1 MENAAFAGGY
11 RREGLRGAHHRSG
24 ISMARARKDKGKA
37 GKGPPAGTVDNLQ
50 KRIESE
56 QISDHIAAFE
66 KSGGRVEKLGV
77 TRMLHKIAPEPKPE
91 PKPKTR
97 AAGEAKPAAAAPAT
111 AKPRGR
117 PPKR

>member
-1 MENAAFAGGY
+1 
-11 RREGLRGAHHRSG
+11 
-24 ISMARARKDKGKA
+24 MARARKGSDSGKA
-37 GKGPPAGTVDNLQ
+37 SKGPPAGSVDNLH

-91 PKPKTR
+91 AKPKPK
-97 AAGEAKPAAAAPAT
+97 AAASSEAAPAAA

>member
-1 MENAAFAGGY
+1 
-11 RREGLRGAHHRSG
+11 
-24 ISMARARKDKGKA
+24 MARARKGSDSGKA
-37 GKGPPAGTVDNLQ
+37 SKGPPAGSVDNLH

-77 TRMLHKIAPEPKPE
+77 TRMLHKIAPESKPE
-91 PKPKTR
+91 TKTKAK
-97 AAGEAKPAAAAPAT
+97 AAPEPEAKPAVAG
-111 AKPRGR
+111 KPRGR

>member
-1 MENAAFAGGY
+1 
-11 RREGLRGAHHRSG
+11 
-24 ISMARARKDKGKA
+24 MARARKGSDSGKA
-37 GKGPPAGTVDNLQ
+37 GKGPPAGSVDNLH

-97 AAGEAKPAAAAPAT
+97 AAGEAKQAATAPAT

>member
-1 MENAAFAGGY
+1 
-11 RREGLRGAHHRSG
+11 
-24 ISMARARKDKGKA
+24 MARARKGSDSGKA
-37 GKGPPAGTVDNLQ
+37 SKGPPAGSVDNLH

-77 TRMLHKIAPEPKPE
+77 TRMLHKIAPESKPE
-91 PKPKTR
+91 ARPKAGTE
-97 AAGEAKPAAAAPAT
+97 AAAEAKPASAG
-111 AKPRGR
+111 KPRGR

>member
-1 MENAAFAGGY
+1 
-11 RREGLRGAHHRSG
+11 
-24 ISMARARKDKGKA
+24 MARARKGSESGKA
-37 GKGPPAGTVDNLQ
+37 SKGPPAGSVDNLH

-91 PKPKTR
+91 AKSR
-97 AAGEAKPAAAAPAT
+97 AKAAAEPEAKPAVAG
-111 AKPRGR
+111 KPRGR

>member
-1 MENAAFAGGY
+1 
-11 RREGLRGAHHRSG
+11 
-24 ISMARARKDKGKA
+24 MARARKGSESGKA
-37 GKGPPAGTVDNLQ
+37 SKGPPAGSVDNLH

-91 PKPKTR
+91 AKPKPK
-97 AAGEAKPAAAAPAT
+97 AAASSEAAPAAA

>member
-1 MENAAFAGGY
+1 
-11 RREGLRGAHHRSG
+11 
-24 ISMARARKDKGKA
+24 MARARKDSGKV
-37 GKGPPAGTVDNLQ
+37 KGPPAGSVDNLH

-91 PKPKTR
+91 AKPKAK
-97 AAGEAKPAAAAPAT
+97 AAATGEPKPAAA

>member
-1 MENAAFAGGY
+1 
-11 RREGLRGAHHRSG
+11 
-24 ISMARARKDKGKA
+24 MALARKGSESGKA
-37 GKGPPAGTVDNLQ
+37 SKGPPAGSVDNLH

-91 PKPKTR
+91 AKPKPK
-97 AAGEAKPAAAAPAT
+97 AAASSEAAPAAA

>member
-1 MENAAFAGGY
+1 
-11 RREGLRGAHHRSG
+11 
-24 ISMARARKDKGKA
+24 MARARKGSDSGKA
-37 GKGPPAGTVDNLQ
+37 SKGPPAGSVDNLH

-91 PKPKTR
+91 TKTKAK
-97 AAGEAKPAAAAPAT
+97 AAPEPGAKPAVAG
-111 AKPRGR
+111 KPRGR

>member
-1 MENAAFAGGY
+1 
-11 RREGLRGAHHRSG
+11 
-24 ISMARARKDKGKA
+24 MARARKGSDSGKT
-37 GKGPPAGTVDNLQ
+37 GKGPPAGSVDNLH

-91 PKPKTR
+91 AKPKPKVV
-97 AAGEAKPAAAAPAT
+97 AAGEAAPT

>member
-1 MENAAFAGGY
+1 
-11 RREGLRGAHHRSG
+11 
-24 ISMARARKDKGKA
+24 MARARKGSDSGKA
-37 GKGPPAGTVDNLQ
+37 GKGPPAGSVDNLH

-97 AAGEAKPAAAAPAT
+97 VAGEAKPAAAAPAA

>member
-1 MENAAFAGGY
+1 
-11 RREGLRGAHHRSG
+11 
-24 ISMARARKDKGKA
+24 MARARKGSDSGKA
-37 GKGPPAGTVDNLQ
+37 SKGPPAGSVDNLH

-91 PKPKTR
+91 AKPKPKVM
-97 AAGEAKPAAAAPAT
+97 AADEAAPT

>member
-1 MENAAFAGGY
+1 
-11 RREGLRGAHHRSG
+11 
-24 ISMARARKDKGKA
+24 MARARKGSDSGKA
-37 GKGPPAGTVDNLQ
+37 GKGPPAGSVDNLH

-91 PKPKTR
+91 AKPKS
-97 AAGEAKPAAAAPAT
+97 KAAASSEAAPVAA

>member
-1 MENAAFAGGY
+1 
-11 RREGLRGAHHRSG
+11 
-24 ISMARARKDKGKA
+24 MARARKGSDSGKA
-37 GKGPPAGTVDNLQ
+37 SKGPPAGSVDNLH

-91 PKPKTR
+91 AKPKPKAV
-97 AAGEAKPAAAAPAT
+97 AAGEAAPT

>member
-1 MENAAFAGGY
+1 
-11 RREGLRGAHHRSG
+11 
-24 ISMARARKDKGKA
+24 MARARKGSESGKA
-37 GKGPPAGTVDNLQ
+37 SKGPPAGSVDNLH

-91 PKPKTR
+91 AKPKPKAR
-97 AAGEAKPAAAAPAT
+97 VKPMKKAKLKQHPKAGK
-111 AKPRGR
+111 K
-117 PPKR
+117 KR

>member
-1 MENAAFAGGY
+1 
-11 RREGLRGAHHRSG
+11 
-24 ISMARARKDKGKA
+24 
-37 GKGPPAGTVDNLQ
+37 VDNLH

-91 PKPKTR
+91 TKTKAK
-97 AAGEAKPAAAAPAT
+97 AAPEPEAKPAVAG
-111 AKPRGR
+111 KPRGR

>member
-1 MENAAFAGGY
+1 
-11 RREGLRGAHHRSG
+11 
-24 ISMARARKDKGKA
+24 MARARKGSDSGKA
-37 GKGPPAGTVDNLQ
+37 SKGPPAGSVDNLH

-91 PKPKTR
+91 AKSR
-97 AAGEAKPAAAAPAT
+97 AKAAAEPEAKPAVAG
-111 AKPRGR
+111 KPRGR

>member
-1 MENAAFAGGY
+1 
-11 RREGLRGAHHRSG
+11 
-24 ISMARARKDKGKA
+24 MARARKGSDSGNA
-37 GKGPPAGTVDNLQ
+37 SKGPPAGSVDNLH

-91 PKPKTR
+91 AKPKPKVM
-97 AAGEAKPAAAAPAT
+97 AADEAAPT

>member
-1 MENAAFAGGY
+1 
-11 RREGLRGAHHRSG
+11 
-24 ISMARARKDKGKA
+24 
-37 GKGPPAGTVDNLQ
+37 VDNLH

-91 PKPKTR
+91 AKPKPKVM
-97 AAGEAKPAAAAPAT
+97 AADEAAPT

>member
-1 MENAAFAGGY
+1 
-11 RREGLRGAHHRSG
+11 
-24 ISMARARKDKGKA
+24 MARARKGSDSGKA
-37 GKGPPAGTVDNLQ
+37 GKGPPAGSVDNLH

-91 PKPKTR
+91 PKQKTR
-97 AAGEAKPAAAAPAT
+97 AAGEPKPAAAAPAT

>member
-1 MENAAFAGGY
+1 
-11 RREGLRGAHHRSG
+11 
-24 ISMARARKDKGKA
+24 MARARKGSDSGKA
-37 GKGPPAGTVDNLQ
+37 SKGPPAGSVDNLH

-91 PKPKTR
+91 AKPKAK
-97 AAGEAKPAAAAPAT
+97 AAPEPEAKPAVAG
-111 AKPRGR
+111 KPRGR

>member
-1 MENAAFAGGY
+1 
-11 RREGLRGAHHRSG
+11 
-24 ISMARARKDKGKA
+24 MARARKGSDSGKA
-37 GKGPPAGTVDNLQ
+37 SKGPPAGSVDNLH

-91 PKPKTR
+91 AKPKAR
-97 AAGEAKPAAAAPAT
+97 AAATSEPKPAAA

>member
-1 MENAAFAGGY
+1 
-11 RREGLRGAHHRSG
+11 
-24 ISMARARKDKGKA
+24 MARARKGSDSGKA
-37 GKGPPAGTVDNLQ
+37 GKGPPAGSVDNLH

-97 AAGEAKPAAAAPAT
+97 AAGEAKPAAAPAAAAPAT

>member
-1 MENAAFAGGY
+1 
-11 RREGLRGAHHRSG
+11 
-24 ISMARARKDKGKA
+24 MARARKGSDSGKA
-37 GKGPPAGTVDNLQ
+37 GKGPPAGSVDNLH

-77 TRMLHKIAPEPKPE
+77 TRMLHKIAPEPKSE
-91 PKPKTR
+91 PKPKTK

>member
-1 MENAAFAGGY
+1 
-11 RREGLRGAHHRSG
+11 
-24 ISMARARKDKGKA
+24 MARARKGSDSGKA
-37 GKGPPAGTVDNLQ
+37 SKGPPAGSVDNLH

-91 PKPKTR
+91 TKTKAK
-97 AAGEAKPAAAAPAT
+97 AAPEPEAKPAVAG
-111 AKPRGR
+111 KPRGR

>member
-1 MENAAFAGGY
+1 
-11 RREGLRGAHHRSG
+11 
-24 ISMARARKDKGKA
+24 
-37 GKGPPAGTVDNLQ
+37 VDNLH

-91 PKPKTR
+91 AKPKPKAV
-97 AAGEAKPAAAAPAT
+97 AAGEAAPT

>member
-1 MENAAFAGGY
+1 
-11 RREGLRGAHHRSG
+11 
-24 ISMARARKDKGKA
+24 MARARKGSDSGKA
-37 GKGPPAGTVDNLQ
+37 SKGPPAGSVDNLH

-77 TRMLHKIAPEPKPE
+77 TRMLHKIAPEPKPDAK
-91 PKPKTR
+91 PKPKVV
-97 AAGEAKPAAAAPAT
+97 AAGEAAPT

>member
-1 MENAAFAGGY
+1 
-11 RREGLRGAHHRSG
+11 
-24 ISMARARKDKGKA
+24 MARARKGSDSGKA
-37 GKGPPAGTVDNLQ
+37 SKGPAAGSVDNLH

-77 TRMLHKIAPEPKPE
+77 TRMLHKIAPETKSETKPKAKAAPE
-91 PKPKTR
+91 P
-97 AAGEAKPAAAAPAT
+97 EAKPAVAG
-111 AKPRGR
+111 KPRGR

>member
-1 MENAAFAGGY
+1 
-11 RREGLRGAHHRSG
+11 
-24 ISMARARKDKGKA
+24 MARARKGSDSGKA
-37 GKGPPAGTVDNLQ
+37 GKGPPAGSVDNLH

-91 PKPKTR
+91 AKPKPK
-97 AAGEAKPAAAAPAT
+97 AAASSEAAPAAA